1 MPPTFSD
8 PGNNLHSGASICIDD
23 FQAQRS
29 PTNAYRTTPLGGLG
43 QRNRQKGGFFHD
55 GRFATLLQVVQHY
68 DQCFKT
74 GLAASEQSDL
84 VEYLK
89 SL

>member
-1 MPPTFSD
+1 MPPTYSE
-8 PGNNLHSGASICIDD
+8 PGNNLHSPASICTDD

-43 QRNRQKGGFFHD
+43 TRTKGGYYHD
-55 GRFATLLQVVQHY
+55 GRYRTLGEVVQHY
-68 DQCFKT
+68 NSCF
-74 GLAASEQSDL
+74 GLGLSTREQSDV

>member
-1 MPPTFSD
+1 MPPTYTDS
-8 PGNNLHSGASICIDD
+8 GWNLHRPEEICTDA

-43 QRNRQKGGFFHD
+43 TRTRGGYYHD
-55 GRFATLLQVVQHY
+55 GRYRTLGEVVQHY
-68 DQCFKT
+68 NSCF
-74 GLAASEQSDL
+74 GLGLNAREQSDL